1 MFIGRKTFTALSLVA
16 GVLSTQA
23 FADDSQNN
31 IALHTDFM
39 VQNAMTEVKQE
50 LALSVT
56 YDVLTASHT
65 FEPEVE
71 EAETL
76 VAEITITPI
85 EPVNS
90 DDNDA

>member
-1 MFIGRKTFTALSLVA
+1 MFIGRKTFTALTLVA
-16 GVLSTQA
+16 SALSAQA
-23 FADDSQNN
+23 FANDSQNN
-31 IALHTDFM
+31 IASHTDFM
-39 VQNAMTEVKQE
+39 VQRAMADVKQE

-71 EAETL
+71 ENETL

-85 EPVNS
+85 EPVSS